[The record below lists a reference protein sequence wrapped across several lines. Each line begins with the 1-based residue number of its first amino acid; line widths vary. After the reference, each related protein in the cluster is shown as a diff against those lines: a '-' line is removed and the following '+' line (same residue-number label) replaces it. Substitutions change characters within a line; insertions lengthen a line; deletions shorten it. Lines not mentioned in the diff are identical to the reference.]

1 MDNFKKEIWSVFIIT
16 ALLGVFFQINRM
28 DAFLHLNSWQNNIQ
42 AGNIWQDMENSKAA
56 KENYLL
62 IYDPADVQSV
72 LSRHIVE
79 KIIRDQKKTVQ
90 TIPFYQPVAI
100 DNKCQGVIIATNRL

>member
-90 TIPFYQPVAI
+90 TIPFYQ
-100 DNKCQGVIIATNRL
+100 QWRLTTNARG

>member
-56 KENYLL
+56 
-62 IYDPADVQSV
+62 
-72 LSRHIVE
+72 
-79 KIIRDQKKTVQ
+79 
-90 TIPFYQPVAI
+90 
-100 DNKCQGVIIATNRL
+100 

>member
-28 DAFLHLNSWQNNIQ
+28 DVFLYLNSWQNNIQ
-42 AGNIWQDMENSKAA
+42 AGNIWQSMGNPKDA

-79 KIIRDQKKTVQ
+79 KIIRDQKKNCSDHTFL
-90 TIPFYQPVAI
+90 PASG
-100 DNKCQGVIIATNRL
+100 D

>member
-62 IYDPADVQSV
+62 IYDPADVQSEIGRAHV
-72 LSRHIVE
+72 
-79 KIIRDQKKTVQ
+79 
-90 TIPFYQPVAI
+90 
-100 DNKCQGVIIATNRL
+100 